1 MCLWR
6 IGRSVLRIP
15 GTRARNR
22 DRLEE
27 SRSDKGNEAAYYEEG
42 VIEAHR
48 QNQLC
53 QTIYLQSVW
62 VYRAVHGSGEDQVR
76 G

>member
-1 MCLWR
+1 MCLWC

-15 GTRARNR
+15 GARAGNR

-27 SRSDKGNEAAYYEEG
+27 SGGGKDNEVAYYEEG
-42 VIEAHR
+42 VTKAHR

-53 QTIYLQSVW
+53 QMIYLQSVW
-62 VYRAVHGSGEDQVR
+62 AYRAIHGSSEDQFQ